1 MLHCFEARHEQAF
14 IVHNYLCT
22 EYPPNIELREAV
34 KKKTACI
41 FQPLHNEVKSVL
53 GIKESYSME
62 KRPKILTNS
71 FGQAGGG

>member
-62 KRPKILTNS
+62 KK
-71 FGQAGGG
+71 A